1 MTMRKDNSQEG
12 VAMITVMLIVV
23 VLSLLMVATL
33 DYAMQSEPL
42 SRRDQDWNAALA
54 AAQAGVDDYLYRLQQ
69 DDEYVQY
76 SATNP
81 PTPANVAFTGWHDIP
96 GPANPGQFHYSTTY
110 LASQGIIQV
119 TSTGRV
125 RAVQRTL
132 RASLRRRGFLDYL
145 YLTDF
150 ESLDPQSGY
159 YSDPATAAAQ
169 CSKYWWQGRPD
180 SSPPFTC
187 VRISFV
193 TGDTINGPLHTN
205 DTISVNGTPRFN
217 GKATTEDTGTM
228 SCPPSASFTW
238 RWHGLSG
245 CGDRPVFQTGDP
257 EAVPHLALPTTNTA
271 IKTETDRTAGKTGCL
286 YNGPTRIVLNS
297 NGTMTVTSPFTTSAA
312 YSSCV
317 GSNVPLPANGVIY
330 VQSVPTPVPS
340 TPSCPAS
347 GNLLGY
353 PIANDITDYNCY
365 DGDAF
370 VSGTLRGRL
379 TIAAENNIVIVG
391 DTIYQ
396 TTGAA
401 SNDML
406 GLVANNF
413 VQVYHPVDAGGTNL
427 APFTNPQIHAAM
439 LALGHSF
446 IVQHYNKGAPLGTI
460 TINGVIAQKWR
471 GPVGTSG
478 GTGTGYLKNY
488 GYDSR
493 LQYASPP
500 YVQDITKT
508 PYRVSQWA
516 EIQNP
521 SGLPA

>member
-1 MTMRKDNSQEG
+1 MTMRNRNGQQG
-12 VAMITVMLIVV
+12 VAMITVMMIVV
-23 VLSLLMVATL
+23 VLSLLMVASL
-33 DYAMQSEPL
+33 NYAMQGEPP

-69 DDEYVQY
+69 DQDYLQY

-81 PTPANVAFTGWHDIP
+81 PTPANAAFTGWHSIP
-96 GPANPGQFHYSTTY
+96 GPSNPGQFHYSVSNVT
-110 LASQGIIQV
+110 SQGIVQV
-119 TSTGRV
+119 VSTGRV
-125 RAVQRTL
+125 RGVQRTV
-132 RASLRRRGFLDYL
+132 RANLRRRGFLDYL
-145 YLTDF
+145 YLTDY

-159 YSDPATAAAQ
+159 YSDPTTATAQ
-169 CSKYWWQGRPD
+169 CSRYWWAGRPTG
-180 SSPPFTC
+180 TC

-205 DTISVNGTPRFN
+205 DTISVNGNPRFN
-217 GKATTEDTGTM
+217 GKATTAYTGSM
-228 SCPPSASFTW
+228 SCSAVTGFTW
-238 RWHGLSG
+238 RWYGLSG

-257 EAVPHLALPTTNTA
+257 ESVPILPLPSTNTA
-271 IKTETDRTAGKTGCL
+271 IKAETDRAAGKTGCL

-297 NGTMTVTSPFTTSAA
+297 SGTMTVTSPFTTSTA
-312 YSSCV
+312 YASCV
-317 GSNVPLPANGVIY
+317 GTNVALPTNGVVY
-330 VQSVPTPVPS
+330 VQNVPS
-340 TPSCPAS
+340 TQTATCS
-347 GNLLGY
+347 GSQNRLGY
-353 PIANDITDYNCY
+353 PISGDVTGYGCR
-365 DGDAF
+365 DGDVF

-379 TIAAENNIVIVG
+379 TIAAENNIVVVAN
-391 DTIYQ
+391 TTYQ

-401 SNDML
+401 STDML
-406 GLVANNF
+406 GLVANQF
-413 VQVYHPVDAGGTNL
+413 VQVYHPVNSSGTNL
-427 APFTNPQIHAAM
+427 SDSRNPTSTFTNPQIHAAM

-446 IVQHYNKGAPLGTI
+446 IVQNYDEGAQLGTI

-478 GTGTGYLKNY
+478 GTGYLKGY
-488 GYDSR
+488 GYDTR

-500 YVQDITKT
+500 YVQDITET